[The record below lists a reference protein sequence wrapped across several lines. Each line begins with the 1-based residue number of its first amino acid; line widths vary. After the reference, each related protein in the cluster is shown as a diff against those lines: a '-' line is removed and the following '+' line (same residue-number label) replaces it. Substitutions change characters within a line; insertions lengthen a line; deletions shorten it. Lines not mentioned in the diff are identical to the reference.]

1 MPKKPD
7 ASKAEGISFPS
18 DVQHAENGDISSASF
33 ERTKSRGSIMISPEL
48 FEKLYLNPKTPV
60 AGNLRSIIGNPTPI
74 AITGFVMALTPL
86 CFSLMGWRGA
96 VGRTSFF
103 GGILLLVGG
112 LLECI
117 IGNTFSS
124 VVFMSFACFYLTLAA
139 TLQPFYNAYGAY
151 SPTPSDPTAGLATE
165 SFNASF
171 GFFLVCF
178 NLLCFFYLICAF
190 RTNLVLVY
198 ILFTVVI
205 GVGLI
210 NADYWYLAMKETALA
225 EKLQVGGGAVLFAAC
240 LGGWYLLFSLLLESV
255 DFPLRL
261 PVGDLSSHVPGLSQL
276 EKASD

>member
-1 MPKKPD
+1 MPKTID
-7 ASKAEGISFPS
+7 ASKAEGINFAS
-18 DVQHAENGDISSASF
+18 DVQHAENGDISSAAF
-33 ERTKSRGSIMISPEL
+33 ERTRSRGSIMISPEL

-86 CFSLMGWRGA
+86 SFSLMGWRGA
-96 VGRTSFF
+96 SNNGIAHIGAYIFF

-171 GFFLVCF
+171 GRRGRAIRSMSRWVVFTLFFV
-178 NLLCFFYLICAF
+178 A
-190 RTNLVLVY
+190 
-198 ILFTVVI
+198 
-205 GVGLI
+205 
-210 NADYWYLAMKETALA
+210 
-225 EKLQVGGGAVLFAAC
+225 
-240 LGGWYLLFSLLLESV
+240 
-255 DFPLRL
+255 
-261 PVGDLSSHVPGLSQL
+261 
-276 EKASD
+276 